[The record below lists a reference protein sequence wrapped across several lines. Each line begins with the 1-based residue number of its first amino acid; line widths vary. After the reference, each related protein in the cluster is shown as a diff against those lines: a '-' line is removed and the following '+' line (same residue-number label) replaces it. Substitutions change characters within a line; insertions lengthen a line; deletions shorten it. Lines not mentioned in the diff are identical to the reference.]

1 VSNGLGFTNSDV
13 FIDRPLI
20 EKYNIENDAKVAGKA
35 VINFNKK
42 RATWGWKALSIEE
55 VVK

>member
-1 VSNGLGFTNSDV
+1 MSNGLGFTGNDI

-20 EKYNIENDAKVAGKA
+20 EGFGIEDGGSVSGHA

-42 RATWGWKALSIEE
+42 RSTWGWKALTIEG
-55 VVK
+55 VNK